1 MHELQKLA
9 DLIEHQ
15 IHSGT
20 SENNMTNELIALS
33 NANSSALQV
42 IEAMGLKEKADS
54 ASIDMAKASE
64 MVNDIVWLL
73 EKNDMKAYTLWRELE
88 PILTSVI
95 SENYVVSVRQDI
107 ENFDF
112 PNALWTLNAIIEMHP
127 KLIGL

>member
-1 MHELQKLA
+1 MYELQKLA

-64 MVNDIVWLL
+64 MVNDIVGLL
-73 EKNDMKAYTLWRELE
+73 EKNYTLWRELE

>member
-64 MVNDIVWLL
+64 MVNDIVGLL
-73 EKNDMKAYTLWRELE
+73 EKNYTLWRELE

-112 PNALWTLNAIIEMHP
+112 PNALWTLNAIIEIHP